1 MKPKLNKKQL
11 IITAIGVV
19 LVGGTGAYLLWGRR
33 ASSEEYITAK
43 VERGAIRNTVSAT
56 GTLQAVTTVQV
67 GSNVSGT
74 ISDLYVDFNAIV
86 KKGQVVAQLDPRVY
100 EAQVASQRAN
110 LEQARANL
118 SDAEAKVLA
127 AEAAVE
133 TQRAG
138 VSGANANLAAL
149 KAQRD
154 DAQSLLRRQEGL
166 AKAGVIPERDLE
178 STRTSYSAAEA
189 RYNQA
194 AAQLDQARVSE
205 RTSASSG
212 LAQARAQVK
221 QARAQ
226 IQQIEGALKMAE
238 VNLSYTTISSPIDG
252 VVVSRNVD
260 KGQTVAASLQA
271 PTLFTIANDLTEMQV
286 IANIDQADIGVI
298 NQSNRVSFTVDA
310 FPGHNFGGTINQ
322 IRLSPQNV
330 QNVVTY
336 NVVIDV
342 RNPDLK
348 LKPGMTANLTIT
360 IAERQDALK
369 VPNAA
374 LRFRPQGM
382 TPEKMRELFR
392 GGETQAGPGAGTE
405 AGKDGAKDAAPK
417 DAVAKDAGKGAG
429 QNAGKG
435 APTQAGNIER
445 RSAQAD
451 GQQRGMNGGE
461 RRRAGGDGGGQSGSD
476 GGGERR
482 RWAGRGNQSDGQRA
496 DGQRADGPRA
506 DGPRADG
513 PRADGQRADGQQG
526 AMGGGERR
534 RWGGRGDGGSDGA
547 GGGERRAWRN
557 RGNQADGQQGAPDGA
572 RRAGVGGSASGPGAA
587 GGAVER
593 RDQAGR
599 GSFSGA
605 DGANARPVP
614 STTPIQ
620 EGQRRIVWVLG
631 PDNKPQPRLV
641 RLGITDG
648 TATEVI
654 EGDLKEGDIIIVG
667 QNLPA
672 EDRPQNNQQRP
683 PGFGGMPGG
692 GGGPR
697 GGGFGGGG
705 GGGGGGRR

>member
-11 IITAIGVV
+11 IITAIGLV

-33 ASSEEYITAK
+33 ASSEEYITTKA
-43 VERGAIRNTVSAT
+43 ERGAIRNTVSAT

-67 GSNVSGT
+67 GSQVSGT
-74 ISDLYVDFNAIV
+74 ISELYADFNTVV
-86 KKGQVVAQLDPRVY
+86 KKGQLVAQLDPRVY
-100 EAQVASQRAN
+100 DAQVASQRAK

-118 SDAEAKVLA
+118 ADAEAKVLA

-154 DAQSLLRRQEGL
+154 DAQSLVRRQEGL
-166 AKAGVIPERDLE
+166 AKAGVIPDRDLE
-178 STRTSYSAAEA
+178 ATRTSYNAAEA

-194 AAQLDQARVSE
+194 AAQLDQAKVSE

-212 LAQARAQVK
+212 LAQAKAQVK

-226 IQQIEGALKMAE
+226 IQQIESALKMAE

-271 PTLFTIANDLTEMQV
+271 PTLFTIANDLTQMQV

-298 NQSNRVSFTVDA
+298 NPSNRVGFTVDA

-382 TPEKMRELFR
+382 TPEKMRELFH

-405 AGKDGAKDAAPK
+405 AGKEGAKDAAPK
-417 DAVAKDAGKGAG
+417 DAVAKDAG
-429 QNAGKG
+429 QNAGRG
-435 APTQAGNIER
+435 APQQAGNIER
-445 RSAQAD
+445 RGNQAD
-451 GQQRGMNGGE
+451 GQQRGMDGGE

-482 RWAGRGNQSDGQRA
+482 HWGGRGNQSDPQRADAQRA
-496 DGQRADGPRA
+496 DGQ
-506 DGPRADG
+506 
-513 PRADGQRADGQQG
+513 RADGQRADGQQG

-534 RWGGRGDGGSDGA
+534 GWGGRGDGG
-547 GGGERRAWRN
+547 
-557 RGNQADGQQGAPDGA
+557 
-572 RRAGVGGSASGPGAA
+572 
-587 GGAVER
+587 
-593 RDQAGR
+593 
-599 GSFSGA
+599 A
-605 DGANARPVP
+605 DGA
-614 STTPIQ
+614 
-620 EGQRRIVWVLG
+620 
-631 PDNKPQPRLV
+631 
-641 RLGITDG
+641 
-648 TATEVI
+648 
-654 EGDLKEGDIIIVG
+654 
-667 QNLPA
+667 
-672 EDRPQNNQQRP
+672 
-683 PGFGGMPGG
+683 
-692 GGGPR
+692 
-697 GGGFGGGG
+697 
-705 GGGGGGRR
+705 

>member
-1 MKPKLNKKQL
+1 MKLKFNKKQL

-19 LVGGTGAYLLWGRR
+19 LVGGTGGYFLWGRR

-67 GSNVSGT
+67 GSQVSGT
-74 ISDLYVDFNAIV
+74 ISELYADFNTVV
-86 KKGQVVAQLDPRVY
+86 KKGQLVAQLDPRVY
-100 EAQVASQRAN
+100 DAQVASQRAN

-118 SDAEAKVLA
+118 ADSEAKVLA

-166 AKAGVIPERDLE
+166 AKAGVIPDRDLE
-178 STRTSYSAAEA
+178 ATRTSYNAAEA

-194 AAQLDQARVSE
+194 SAQLDQAKVSE

-271 PTLFTIANDLTEMQV
+271 PTLFTIANDLTQMQV

-298 NQSNRVSFTVDA
+298 NQSNRVNFTVDA
-310 FPGHNFGGTINQ
+310 FPGHNFGGAINQ
-322 IRLSPQNV
+322 IRLNPVNN

-360 IAERQDALK
+360 IAERPDALK

-392 GGETQAGPGAGTE
+392 GGETQAGPGPGAGTE
-405 AGKDGAKDAAPK
+405 AGKEGAKDAAPK
-417 DAVAKDAGKGAG
+417 DAVAKDQGKDAG
-429 QNAGKG
+429 QNAGRG
-435 APTQAGNIER
+435 APTQSGNIER
-445 RSAQAD
+445 RGNQAD
-451 GQQRGMNGGE
+451 GQQRGMDGGE
-461 RRRAGGDGGGQSGSD
+461 RRRAGG
-476 GGGERR
+476 
-482 RWAGRGNQSDGQRA
+482 
-496 DGQRADGPRA
+496 
-506 DGPRADG
+506 
-513 PRADGQRADGQQG
+513 DGQQG

-534 RWGGRGDGGSDGA
+534 RSGGRGDGGSDGA
-547 GGGERRAWRN
+547 GGGERRAWRE
-557 RGNQADGQQGAPDGA
+557 RRNQSDSQRADSQRADSQRADGQQGAPDGA
-572 RRAGVGGSASGPGAA
+572 RQAGAGGSSPGATGGAA
-587 GGAVER
+587 GR

-599 GSFSGA
+599 GGSSGA
-605 DGANARPVP
+605 DGASARPVP

-667 QNLPA
+667 QNIPA

-692 GGGPR
+692 GPR
-697 GGGFGGGG
+697 GPGGFGGGG
-705 GGGGGGRR
+705 GGGGGGGRR

>member
-1 MKPKLNKKQL
+1 MKLKLNKKQL
-11 IITAIGVV
+11 IITAIGVI
-19 LVGGTGAYLLWGRR
+19 LVGGTGGYFLWGRR

-43 VERGAIRNTVSAT
+43 IERGSIRNTVSAT

-67 GSNVSGT
+67 GSQVSGT
-74 ISDLYVDFNAIV
+74 ISELHVDFNANV
-86 KKGQVVAQLDPRVY
+86 RRGQLVAQLDPRIF
-100 EAQVASQRAN
+100 EAQLASQRAN
-110 LEQARANL
+110 LEQARASL
-118 SDAEAKVLA
+118 ADAEARVIA
-127 AEAAVE
+127 AKATIEN
-133 TQRAG
+133 QRAG
-138 VSGANANLAAL
+138 VSSANANVAAL

-154 DAQSLLRRQEGL
+154 DAMSLLRRQQEL
-166 AKAGVIPERDLE
+166 AKGGLIPERDLE
-178 STRTSYSAAEA
+178 AARTSASAAEA
-189 RYNQA
+189 RFNQA
-194 AAQLDQARVSE
+194 NAQLDQAKVSE
-205 RTSASSG
+205 RMSSSSG
-212 LAQARAQVK
+212 LAQAEAQVK

-226 IQQIEGALKMAE
+226 IQQIEGSLKMAE

-298 NQSNRVSFTVDA
+298 NQSNRVGFTVDA

-382 TPEKMRELFR
+382 TPEKMRELFH

-405 AGKDGAKDAAPK
+405 AGKEGAKDAAPK
-417 DAVAKDAGKGAG
+417 DAVAKDAG
-429 QNAGKG
+429 QNAGRG
-435 APTQAGNIER
+435 APQQAGNVER
-445 RSAQAD
+445 RGNQAD
-451 GQQRGMNGGE
+451 GQQRGMDGGE

-482 RWAGRGNQSDGQRA
+482 HWGGRGNQSDPQRA
-496 DGQRADGPRA
+496 DA
-506 DGPRADG
+506 
-513 PRADGQRADGQQG
+513 QRADGQQG

-547 GGGERRAWRN
+547 GGGERRAWRD
-557 RGNQADGQQGAPDGA
+557 RGNQSNSQRADSQRADSQRADGQQGARNGA
-572 RRAGVGGSASGPGAA
+572 RRPGAGSSGPGAA

-605 DGANARPVP
+605 DGASARPVP

-620 EGQRRIVWVLG
+620 EGQRRIIWVLG
-631 PDNKPQPRLV
+631 SDNNPQPRLV

-654 EGDLKEGDIIIVG
+654 EGDLKEGEIIIVG

-692 GGGPR
+692 GPR

-705 GGGGGGRR
+705 GGGRR

>member
-11 IITAIGVV
+11 IVTAIGVV

-67 GSNVSGT
+67 GSQVSGT
-74 ISDLYVDFNAIV
+74 IQELYADFNTVV
-86 KKGQVVAQLDPRVY
+86 KKGQLVAQLDPRVY

-118 SDAEAKVLA
+118 ADSEAKVLA

-178 STRTSYSAAEA
+178 ATRTSYNAAEA

-194 AAQLDQARVSE
+194 AAQLDQAKVSE

-212 LAQARAQVK
+212 LAQAKAQVK

-226 IQQIEGALKMAE
+226 IQQIEGSLKMAE

-271 PTLFTIANDLTEMQV
+271 PTLFTIANDLTQMQV

-298 NQSNRVSFTVDA
+298 NQNNRVNFTVDA

-322 IRLSPQNV
+322 IRLNPVNN

-374 LRFRPQGM
+374 LRFRPQGI

-417 DAVAKDAGKGAG
+417 DAVAKDAGKDAG

-445 RSAQAD
+445 RGAQAD
-451 GQQRGMNGGE
+451 GQQRGMDGGE

-476 GGGERR
+476 GGGERHR
-482 RWAGRGNQSDGQRA
+482 GGGRGNQAGGPRPDGQL
-496 DGQRADGPRA
+496 
-506 DGPRADG
+506 
-513 PRADGQRADGQQG
+513 ADGQQG
-526 AMGGGERR
+526 ATGGGERR

-572 RRAGVGGSASGPGAA
+572 RRAGAGGSASGPGAA

-599 GSFSGA
+599 GSSSGA

-692 GGGPR
+692 GGPR
-697 GGGFGGGG
+697 GPGGFGGGG
-705 GGGGGGRR
+705 GGGGGRR

>member
-1 MKPKLNKKQL
+1 MKLKFNKKQI

-19 LVGGTGAYLLWGRR
+19 LVGGTGGYFLWGRR

-67 GSNVSGT
+67 GSQVSGT
-74 ISDLYVDFNAIV
+74 IQELYADFNTVV
-86 KKGQVVAQLDPRVY
+86 KKGQLVAQLDPRVF

-118 SDAEAKVLA
+118 ADAEAKVLA

-178 STRTSYSAAEA
+178 ATRTSYNAAEA

-194 AAQLDQARVSE
+194 SAQLDQAKVSE

-212 LAQARAQVK
+212 LAQAKAQVK

-226 IQQIEGALKMAE
+226 IQQIEGSLKMAE

-271 PTLFTIANDLTEMQV
+271 PTLFTIANDLTQMQV

-298 NQSNRVSFTVDA
+298 NQSNGVNFTVDA
-310 FPGHNFGGTINQ
+310 FPGHNFGGTISQ
-322 IRLSPQNV
+322 IRLNPQNV

-382 TPEKMRELFR
+382 TPEKMRTLFR
-392 GGETQAGPGAGTE
+392 GGETQAGTGPGAGTE
-405 AGKDGAKDAAPK
+405 VGKDGAKGAAPK
-417 DAVAKDAGKGAG
+417 DAMAKDAGKDAG
-429 QNAGKG
+429 QTAGKG

-445 RSAQAD
+445 RGNQAD
-451 GQQRGMNGGE
+451 GQQRGMDGGE

-482 RWAGRGNQSDGQRA
+482 RGGGGGDGQ
-496 DGQRADGPRA
+496 
-506 DGPRADG
+506 
-513 PRADGQRADGQQG
+513 RADGQRADGQQG

-547 GGGERRAWRN
+547 GGGERRAWRDK
-557 RGNQADGQQGAPDGA
+557 GNQADGQQGAPDGA
-572 RRAGVGGSASGPGAA
+572 RRAGAGGSGP

-599 GSFSGA
+599 GGSSGA
-605 DGANARPVP
+605 DGASARPVP

-620 EGQRRIVWVLG
+620 EGQRRVIWVLG

-648 TATEVI
+648 TATEVL
-654 EGDLKEGDIIIVG
+654 EGDLKEGDIVIVG

-692 GGGPR
+692 GPR
-697 GGGFGGGG
+697 GPGGFGGGG
-705 GGGGGGRR
+705 GGGGGRR

>member
-11 IITAIGVV
+11 IVTAIGVV

-67 GSNVSGT
+67 GSQVSGT
-74 ISDLYVDFNAIV
+74 IQELYADFNAIV

-118 SDAEAKVLA
+118 ADSEAKVLA

-138 VSGANANLAAL
+138 VSGASANLAAL

-166 AKAGVIPERDLE
+166 AKAGVIPDRDLE
-178 STRTSYSAAEA
+178 ATRTSYSAAEA
-189 RYNQA
+189 RYSQA
-194 AAQLDQARVSE
+194 AAQLEQARVSE

-212 LAQARAQVK
+212 LAQAKAQVK

-226 IQQIEGALKMAE
+226 IQQIEGALKMAQ

-298 NQSNRVSFTVDA
+298 NQSNRVIFTVDA

-348 LKPGMTANLTIT
+348 LKPGMTANLTMT

-374 LRFRPQGM
+374 LRFRPVGM
-382 TPEKMRELFR
+382 TPEKMRDLFR

-417 DAVAKDAGKGAG
+417 DAVAKDAGKAAG

-445 RSAQAD
+445 RGNQAD
-451 GQQRGMNGGE
+451 GQQRGMGGGE
-461 RRRAGGDGGGQSGSD
+461 RRRAGGDGSGQSGSD

-482 RWAGRGNQSDGQRA
+482 RWGGRGNQSDGQRA
-496 DGQRADGPRA
+496 DGKP
-506 DGPRADG
+506 
-513 PRADGQRADGQQG
+513 ADGQQG

-557 RGNQADGQQGAPDGA
+557 RGNQSDGQPADGQQGAPDGA
-572 RRAGVGGSASGPGAA
+572 RRAGAGGSASGPGA
-587 GGAVER
+587 GGAGQR

-692 GGGPR
+692 GGPR
-697 GGGFGGGG
+697 GPGGFGGGG

>member
-1 MKPKLNKKQL
+1 MKLKFNKKQL

-19 LVGGTGAYLLWGRR
+19 LIGGTGGYFLWGRR

-67 GSNVSGT
+67 GSQVSGT
-74 ISDLYVDFNAIV
+74 ISELFADFNTVV
-86 KKGQVVAQLDPRVY
+86 KKGQLVAQLDPRVY
-100 EAQVASQRAN
+100 EAQLASQRAN

-118 SDAEAKVLA
+118 ADAEARVLA

-138 VSGANANLAAL
+138 VSGASANLAAL

-154 DAQSLLRRQEGL
+154 DTQSLLRRQESL
-166 AKAGVIPERDLE
+166 AKAGLIPDRDLE
-178 STRTSYSAAEA
+178 AARTNYNAAEA

-205 RTSASSG
+205 RTSVSSG
-212 LAQARAQVK
+212 LAQAKAQVK

-226 IQQIEGALKMAE
+226 IQQIEGSLKMAE

-271 PTLFTIANDLTEMQV
+271 PTLFTIANDLTQMQV

-298 NQSNRVSFTVDA
+298 NQTNRVGFTVDA

-330 QNVVTY
+330 QNVITY

-342 RNPDLK
+342 QNPDLK

-360 IAERQDALK
+360 IAERQDTLK
-369 VPNAA
+369 IPNAA

-392 GGETQAGPGAGTE
+392 GAGGGQGGPRRDAT
-405 AGKDGAKDAAPK
+405 ADGAKDTAMK
-417 DAVAKDAGKGAG
+417 DATAKDPDKGPGQSAGGG
-429 QNAGKG
+429 GR
-435 APTQAGNIER
+435 PQAGNDER
-445 RSAQAD
+445 RGAQA
-451 GQQRGMNGGE
+451 
-461 RRRAGGDGGGQSGSD
+461 D

-482 RWAGRGNQSDGQRA
+482 RWRG
-496 DGQRADGPRA
+496 
-506 DGPRADG
+506 
-513 PRADGQRADGQQG
+513 
-526 AMGGGERR
+526 
-534 RWGGRGDGGSDGA
+534 
-547 GGGERRAWRN
+547 
-557 RGNQADGQQGAPDGA
+557 RGNQADGQQGAPDGS
-572 RRAGVGGSASGPGAA
+572 RRGGPGGNAA
-587 GGAVER
+587 ASV
-593 RDQAGR
+593 A
-599 GSFSGA
+599 A
-605 DGANARPVP
+605 TPAVP

-620 EGQRRIVWVLG
+620 EGQVRIVWVLG
-631 PDNKPQPRLV
+631 PDKQPQFRRI

-654 EGDLKEGDIIIVG
+654 EGDLKEGDTIIVS
-667 QNLPA
+667 QTIAA
-672 EDRPQNNQQRP
+672 EDRQNNQQRP
-683 PGFGGMPGG
+683 PGFGGGMPGG
-692 GGGPR
+692 PR
-697 GGGFGGGG
+697 GGFGGGG
-705 GGGGGGRR
+705 GRR

>member
-19 LVGGTGAYLLWGRR
+19 LVGGTGAYFLWGRR

-67 GSNVSGT
+67 GSQVSGT
-74 ISDLYVDFNAIV
+74 ISELYADFNAIV
-86 KKGQVVAQLDPRVY
+86 KKGQVVAQLDPRVF

-118 SDAEAKVLA
+118 ADSEAKVLA

-154 DAQSLLRRQEGL
+154 DAQSLLRRQETL

-178 STRTSYSAAEA
+178 ATRTSYNAAEA

-212 LAQARAQVK
+212 LAQAKAQVK

-271 PTLFTIANDLTEMQV
+271 PTLFTIANDLTQMQV

-298 NQSNRVSFTVDA
+298 NPSNRVNFTVDA
-310 FPGHNFGGTINQ
+310 FPGHNFGGMINQ

-330 QNVVTY
+330 QNVITY

-342 RNPDLK
+342 KNPDLK
-348 LKPGMTANLTIT
+348 LKPGMTANLTLT

-369 VPNAA
+369 IPNAA
-374 LRFRPQGM
+374 LRFWPQGV
-382 TPEKMRELFR
+382 PQERRRELLR
-392 GGETQAGPGAGTE
+392 GGDTQARSGAGTE
-405 AGKDGAKDAAPK
+405 PGKDGAKVPAPNDAM
-417 DAVAKDAGKGAG
+417 AKDAGKDPDQSAG
-429 QNAGKG
+429 RA
-435 APTQAGNIER
+435 APPQAGNIER
-445 RSAQAD
+445 RGNQAD
-451 GQQRGMNGGE
+451 GQQRGTDGGE
-461 RRRAGGDGGGQSGSD
+461 RRRAWRDGGGQSGSD

-482 RWAGRGNQSDGQRA
+482 RGGGRGNQSDGQRP
-496 DGQRADGPRA
+496 DGQRP
-506 DGPRADG
+506 
-513 PRADGQRADGQQG
+513 DGQRADGQRPDGQQG
-526 AMGGGERR
+526 ARGGGERR
-534 RWGGRGDGGSDGA
+534 RWRGGGDGGFDGA
-547 GGGERRAWRN
+547 GGGARRDRGD
-557 RGNQADGQQGAPDGA
+557 RGNQANGQQGAPDGA
-572 RRAGVGGSASGPGAA
+572 RRPGAGDTAVGPGAV
-587 GGAVER
+587 GGGGGR

-599 GSFSGA
+599 STFFGA
-605 DGANARPVP
+605 DGASNRQMSSAAPY
-614 STTPIQ
+614 Q
-620 EGQRRIVWVLG
+620 EVRRGIVWVLG
-631 PDNKPQPRLV
+631 PDNKPQSRV
-641 RLGITDG
+641 VKLGITDG
-648 TATEVI
+648 MAKEVI
-654 EGDLKEGDIIIVG
+654 EGELKEGETIILA

-692 GGGPR
+692 GPR
-697 GGGFGGGG
+697 GPGGFGGGP